1 MKVTG
6 AGSGESSVKY
16 SKVEPI
22 VTRSVAARGAAAA
35 AAANLHLD
43 ISDNLLSSTKQG
55 SKSGKKT
62 GDILSSG
69 DIILPGLDSSEIV
82 DPVANKP
89 CSSDLSCFQGQSNDM
104 ILENFGKPMDI
115 NQLNTKQLE
124 AVEADGQV
132 KICISVSDGNPD
144 GMLSSLSSLDGTDVS
159 RLLVIKTK
167 YTSMSPPRSSTGSTT
182 DTASEVASLLSSSDA
197 CSSPGSDH
205 SNSDISPFQKY
216 GMEQS
221 YSYHDDSSLPSKFTL
236 EMTIGQSADGDLHED
251 QTASSDM
258 VTDDA
263 SLQMELESGKDE
275 KLKVLGEKKTGK
287 SKDNKKG
294 QKFTPKVCF
303 HVVRKSLIFL
313 SCSSE

>member
-1 MKVTG
+1 MTG
-6 AGSGESSVKY
+6 AGSGDSSVKY

-62 GDILSSG
+62 SDILSSG
-69 DIILPGLDSSEIV
+69 DIILPGLDSSDIV
-82 DPVANKP
+82 EPVTNKP
-89 CSSDLSCFQGQSNDM
+89 GSSDLSCFQGQSDDM

-132 KICISVSDGNPD
+132 KIRISVSDGNPD

-167 YTSMSPPRSSTGSTT
+167 FSSMSPPRSSTGSTT

-205 SNSDISPFQKY
+205 SNSDPFQKY
-216 GMEQS
+216 TMEQS

-236 EMTIGQSADGDLHED
+236 EMTIGQSGDGDLHED

-275 KLKVLGEKKTGK
+275 KLKVLSEKKTGK
-287 SKDNKKG
+287 SKDNKRG

-303 HVVRKSLIFL
+303 HVVQKSL
-313 SCSSE
+313 